1 MFNPY
6 YRHSATECIANSS
19 FDFCRSKSMQ
29 KSLKMKF
36 ILEIDKDEAFDY
48 DKGESEKYN
57 LSDYN
62 KIIAQ
67 ELKAFD

>member
-1 MFNPY
+1 
-6 YRHSATECIANSS
+6 
-19 FDFCRSKSMQ
+19 MQ

-36 ILEIDKDEAFDY
+36 ILDIDKDEAFDY

-67 ELKAFD
+67 ELKAFDWLTNLYYQTIDHPEHLKTDYNLNTY

>member
-1 MFNPY
+1 
-6 YRHSATECIANSS
+6 
-19 FDFCRSKSMQ
+19 MQ

-36 ILEIDKDEAFDY
+36 ILDIDKDEAFDY